1 MPEASQYIPSLKW
14 ENMEAGEW
22 ERTEGGREALK
33 ITVLSCSLLCGALS
47 TAQKKNALFPVI
59 CASSFFLLPRY
70 LLLFYT
76 TPEKMGDVK
85 GNGGVFL
92 CLSYPFNS
100 P

>member
-14 ENMEAGEW
+14 ENMEVGEW

-33 ITVLSCSLLCGALS
+33 ITVLSCSLLFGALS
-47 TAQKKNALFPVI
+47 TAQKKKRTLFPVI

-76 TPEKMGDVK
+76 TPE
-85 GNGGVFL
+85 
-92 CLSYPFNS
+92 
-100 P
+100 